1 MSSFSQMKLLS
12 FFVLIASLCTTTGVV
27 AQDRNRLANNLGEVE
42 TKWPGILLAIS
53 RIERIQDNRLLVFV
67 RVIATSKS
75 SPGGTFLGMGA
86 RVLAGANPKDV
97 PEEDLKP
104 FSLVSTVMIDE
115 QTQQRY
121 EVLRPAPPPGKKY
134 LPAGFSNVL
143 LPGEARTVSIQFASP
158 PAPPLIQGREP
169 QKQTVSFL
177 LTGAKGPITRV
188 PLPPPVEDS
197 ESSAAVSR

>member
-1 MSSFSQMKLLS
+1 MKSHSLIIVATTLCLVTSLVAEERGGRATNSS
-12 FFVLIASLCTTTGVV
+12 
-27 AQDRNRLANNLGEVE
+27 EVE

-67 RVIATSKS
+67 RVIATTRS
-75 SPGGTFLGMGA
+75 SPAGTFLGMG
-86 RVLAGANPKDV
+86 RPVPAGANLTDV

-121 EVLRPAPPPGKKY
+121 EVLPPVAPPGKKY

-158 PAPPLIQGREP
+158 PAPPVIEGREP
-169 QKQTVSFL
+169 HKQTVSFL
-177 LTGAKGPITRV
+177 LTGAKGPIARV
-188 PLPPPVEDS
+188 PLPPPVQDS
-197 ESSAAVSR
+197 DSTAASR